1 MEVTDEE
8 LLAGLSVMVFE
19 RPARTNG
26 DHPVRP
32 RRCRG
37 TARSR
42 GIDSQVRVMS
52 HELFRGHFLLIE
64 KTLLSMRPTDV
75 EPLEAGAR

>member
-1 MEVTDEE
+1 
-8 LLAGLSVMVFE
+8 LNALH
-19 RPARTNG
+19 ARTATTPSVRG
-26 DHPVRP
+26 DVAAP
-32 RRCRG
+32 RE
-37 TARSR
+37 AE

-52 HELFRGHFLLIE
+52 HELFRGHFLLTE